1 MKMGRGTG
9 PWGRWSVAARA
20 LVTYSRGGE
29 MTGRTIK
36 RDVFVEMPTE
46 HFPSSSNESAE
57 GIDAG
62 AMGGG
67 WCYCESTMY
76 VRLYCAASCLVQK
89 LMQMQMQGSK
99 IRCGL
104 CAELA
109 SSFLPSSLSLLSPTT
124 RQQYCSLESPLY
136 MSVSFSHTAMQ
147 CTLNFSTPALSAH
160 DRSTKE
166 LTRPI
171 QAYLHMHSNPP
182 LRQNHLRVVSI
193 HCLH

>member
-1 MKMGRGTG
+1 VATGMKMGRGTG

-109 SSFLPSSLSLLSPTT
+109 SSFLPPSL
-124 RQQYCSLESPLY
+124 
-136 MSVSFSHTAMQ
+136 FSHLQQDNSTA
-147 CTLNFSTPALSAH
+147 AL
-160 DRSTKE
+160 
-166 LTRPI
+166 
-171 QAYLHMHSNPP
+171 
-182 LRQNHLRVVSI
+182 NHLST
-193 HCLH
+193 CLFRFHILQCNAL